1 MKKTKISESIFT
13 NKDLI
18 IPMEDVQHIEKQ
30 YENTTSANKERKKG
44 DFSGI
49 VIITKHTKY
58 NTEIDWWENP
68 IYISNID
75 KKAEEFIKAYCYFRH
90 EKDIK

>member
-1 MKKTKISESIFT
+1 MCNKISESIFS
-13 NKDLI
+13 NKDVI
-18 IPMEDVQHIEKQ
+18 IPMEDVQHIKKQ
-30 YENTTSANKERKKG
+30 YYSSNSADGTVQKG

-49 VIITKHTKY
+49 IIITKHTKY

-90 EKDIK
+90 EKDI